1 MNQLQIRNLIA
12 LSLVPGLG
20 AARIMRLM
28 QAFPNLGEVFRE
40 PASSLMQIP
49 GFGKATA
56 AAIAAFKNWHEVD
69 RILKVTENTDVWMIS
84 LDDEYYPNRLR
95 HIYDPP
101 LLIWGRG
108 DVEALSKPGIAVIG
122 TRKPSEYGRARARQ
136 FSGDIAAAGLNVIS
150 GLAYGIDT
158 IAHAAAVEAGKP
170 TIAVL
175 GSGIDRIYPSANKQL
190 AEKIMTTGG
199 AVISEFAPGT
209 KPDRENFPVRNRV
222 VSGLSA
228 GVLVIESAPTGGSL
242 ITAYS
247 ALDQGREV
255 FAIPHDITNQAG
267 LGGNTLI
274 KKGHAKLTITLDDI
288 LEEITLPAGFQRPQ
302 AAAKAPDLFSATVSA
317 SASALNQPVE
327 SQTKPPKKWKNN
339 DEIPGREDLKTLCEA
354 LEPGE
359 LHIDDLAEKLGK
371 PGHLLLVALLELEMM
386 GCVKAKSGKRFEL
399 I

>member
-28 QAFPNLGEVFRE
+28 QAYPKLGDVFQE
-40 PASSLMQIP
+40 KTATLMQIP
-49 GFGKATA
+49 GVGKTTA
-56 AAIAAFKNWHEVD
+56 AAISAFSNWQEVD

-84 LDDEYYPNRLR
+84 LDDERYPNRLR

-108 DVEALSKPGIAVIG
+108 DIGALSKPGIAVIG
-122 TRKPSEYGRARARQ
+122 TRKPSPYGRARAQQ
-136 FSGDIAAAGLNVIS
+136 FSGEIARAGLSVIS

-158 IAHAAAVEAGKP
+158 LAHAATVEANGC
-170 TIAVL
+170 TVAVL
-175 GSGIDRIYPSANKQL
+175 GSGIDRIYPAANKAL
-190 AEKIMTTGG
+190 AEKIVASGG

-228 GVLVIESAPTGGSL
+228 GVLVIESATTGGSL
-242 ITAYS
+242 ITAYA

-267 LGGNTLI
+267 SGGNTLI
-274 KKGHAKLTITLDDI
+274 KKGHAKLTMTLEDI
-288 LEEITLPAGFQRPQ
+288 LEEVNLPAGFQRPKTE
-302 AAAKAPDLFSATVSA
+302 AETPDLFSETAPA
-317 SASALNQPVE
+317 DALPN
-327 SQTKPPKKWKNN
+327 PPKPAPVPKWKST
-339 DEIPGREDLKTLCEA
+339 DEVLKREDLKSLCEA

-359 LHIDDLAEKLGK
+359 LHIDDLAEKLQK
-371 PGHLLLVALLELEMM
+371 PGHMLLVTLLELEMM
-386 GCVKAKSGKRFEL
+386 GCIKAKSGKRFSL
-399 I
+399 L